1 MKKEIQIKVPTDW
14 SAVTLQTYLDLQKD
28 LKTYG
33 ETEEGYVACLFHHLT
48 GFPVEWIKSLDID
61 TFISIKNDLVG
72 FMGNVEL
79 PLKKFVHI
87 DGVEYG
93 FEPNLSK
100 MAYGAYLD
108 IVNYDTFQIDDNWSK
123 VMSILY
129 RPVTKRMGDL
139 YEIKDYDG
147 DIDGVKFLN
156 VGMDTHWG
164 ALFFFVRILT
174 ELLNDTLNSLM
185 EQVEIPH
192 NIKSIL
198 AENGKTTPLSFNS
211 PVEILERLKKLQSFP

>member
-1 MKKEIQIKVPTDW
+1 MKQEIKITVPTNW
-14 SAVTLQTYLDLQKD
+14 SAVTLQTYLDLQRD

-33 ETEEGYVACLFHHLT
+33 ETEEGYVACLFHHLA
-48 GFPVEWIKSLDID
+48 GFPVEYIKSLDID
-61 TFISIKNDLVG
+61 TFTSIKNDLVG

-79 PLKKFVHI
+79 PLQKIIHI

-100 MAYGAYLD
+100 MVYGAYLD

-139 YEIKDYDG
+139 YNIADYDG
-147 DIDGVKFLN
+147 NIDSVKFLN
-156 VGMDTHWG
+156 VGMDVHWG

-185 EQVEIPH
+185 DQVEIPH

-211 PVEILERLKKLQSFP
+211 PTEILERLRKLQSFP